1 MKKKTGLVA
10 LLTSALLVLCCGC
23 AAPEND
29 MLQLDVSK
37 LKEGQYTFA
46 TRQVNGDVA
55 SDYDTVYTV
64 SKYTDESGRERI
76 RIESHGEKGAESID
90 SVNVL
95 LGQKENG
102 RTEMSPVSVSM
113 DYKNNDNTQQ
123 NVSVNV
129 DHLFN
134 QGKIEIHVKQYPKN
148 SNEMTASDYTVN
160 VNSQYYDSETLPFV
174 ISCLSLYKDLK
185 LNFTLSSSNRDSVQS
200 MCLTVAEVTSIK
212 DANDNEVECYAVVV
226 RPNTA
231 FTSTA
236 TYMYYS
242 TADNSLIKIQQSSIS
257 FTFKSFAPP
266 AIAD

>member
-64 SKYTDESGRERI
+64 SKYTDESGRARI

-200 MCLTVAEVTSIK
+200 MCLTVAE
-212 DANDNEVECYAVVV
+212 
-226 RPNTA
+226 
-231 FTSTA
+231 
-236 TYMYYS
+236 
-242 TADNSLIKIQQSSIS
+242 
-257 FTFKSFAPP
+257 
-266 AIAD
+266 